1 MGRFNLNQ
9 ILSDTSK
16 AAAGGGSAK
25 PRPSESRYEKLSVFD
40 LVPSEDN
47 FYSMREI
54 GELKAAIEIAGKVL
68 QNLVVVPLGDGKYK
82 VIAGHRRRLAS
93 IELVNGGKPEYEFV
107 PCVIEPTEEAA
118 DEQEIRDGLDLI
130 VTNSQREKTAWDKIE
145 EVRYLREVLEKA
157 KTKPRFV
164 ELLRR
169 IVEKTFEDGELQ
181 TDGTRD
187 FIAKVLHTSTTQI
200 GRYDTIIRHL
210 SPEFTEEL
218 KADRI
223 NLSTAYELAGL
234 PAENQNAAFKEYH
247 LTGAISIKAAREWK
261 RPAPPAPPAEDTA
274 TPTQAERPQKERE
287 PVVERDK
294 VPDTQATPPYS
305 AAVERDTAD
314 GTQDT
319 KPTESTQQ
327 SAPRRPQA
335 TRSSECGICPYCGAK
350 FDAAKV
356 MLSEL
361 QLLIA
366 KEADLQSKIA
376 KIENGDP
383 DALYIDRVV
392 EMCAPK
398 STERLEQQ
406 QEKLETL
413 RRKRDDLTWEI
424 DSGPDGKPPSKAK
437 QKQLDALQCE
447 IAALEDTTAD
457 RQMELEKSSYKVN
470 MQTVIKASA
479 FDRAMKL
486 EAELNKIHGR
496 IIKLLDSIKGYEM
509 ESRRLRLEERKYNL
523 AKQKLSGAFD
533 VDPETGEIIDEVDD
547 PCGDPEI

>member
-1 MGRFNLNQ
+1 MKNCNYCEHLNLTEEQQHKAGTVKPHICLKYGKRVFHRSTERGYHEMIYPCRECENESLSESDGKGLSMGRFNLNQ

-287 PVVERDK
+287 PVVERGK

-319 KPTESTQQ
+319 KPTERTQQ

-356 MLSEL
+356 
-361 QLLIA
+361 
-366 KEADLQSKIA
+366 
-376 KIENGDP
+376 IEYSIRG
-383 DALYIDRVV
+383 AA
-392 EMCAPK
+392 E
-398 STERLEQQ
+398 
-406 QEKLETL
+406 
-413 RRKRDDLTWEI
+413 
-424 DSGPDGKPPSKAK
+424 GKPHTCQHCGQRVKIFCSV
-437 QKQLDALQCE
+437 
-447 IAALEDTTAD
+447 
-457 RQMELEKSSYKVN
+457 SYFC
-470 MQTVIKASA
+470 SP
-479 FDRAMKL
+479 
-486 EAELNKIHGR
+486 AE
-496 IIKLLDSIKGYEM
+496 E
-509 ESRRLRLEERKYNL
+509 
-523 AKQKLSGAFD
+523 
-533 VDPETGEIIDEVDD
+533 
-547 PCGDPEI
+547 

>member
-1 MGRFNLNQ
+1 MKRRNHRGSAADNPAIRTPQVQALHTGTETRKPTAHIQRFALRTSRTNSAN
-9 ILSDTSK
+9 TSK
-16 AAAGGGSAK
+16 V
-25 PRPSESRYEKLSVFD
+25 SRLT
-40 LVPSEDN
+40 
-47 FYSMREI
+47 RE
-54 GELKAAIEIAGKVL
+54 
-68 QNLVVVPLGDGKYK
+68 
-82 VIAGHRRRLAS
+82 
-93 IELVNGGKPEYEFV
+93 
-107 PCVIEPTEEAA
+107 
-118 DEQEIRDGLDLI
+118 
-130 VTNSQREKTAWDKIE
+130 
-145 EVRYLREVLEKA
+145 
-157 KTKPRFV
+157 
-164 ELLRR
+164 
-169 IVEKTFEDGELQ
+169 
-181 TDGTRD
+181 
-187 FIAKVLHTSTTQI
+187 QI
-200 GRYDTIIRHL
+200 
-210 SPEFTEEL
+210 
-218 KADRI
+218 
-223 NLSTAYELAGL
+223 
-234 PAENQNAAFKEYH
+234 
-247 LTGAISIKAAREWK
+247 
-261 RPAPPAPPAEDTA
+261 
-274 TPTQAERPQKERE
+274 
-287 PVVERDK
+287 
-294 VPDTQATPPYS
+294 
-305 AAVERDTAD
+305 
-314 GTQDT
+314 
-319 KPTESTQQ
+319 
-327 SAPRRPQA
+327 
-335 TRSSECGICPYCGAK
+335 C
-350 FDAAKV
+350 
-356 MLSEL
+356 
-361 QLLIA
+361 LLIA

-392 EMCAPK
+392 EMRAPK

-437 QKQLDALQCE
+437 QKQLDALQRE

>member
-93 IELVNGGKPEYEFV
+93 IELVNDGKPEYEFV

-234 PAENQNAAFKEYH
+234 PVENQNAAFKEYH

-261 RPAPPAPPAEDTA
+261 RPAPPAPPAENTA

-294 VPDTQATPPYS
+294 VPDTQAAAEEAERFSEAAMILAERAGIS
-305 AAVERDTAD
+305 AEEAIYRIQEAVQVIRDEITSIADALTSAVEKFI
-314 GTQDT
+314 TQV
-319 KPTESTQQ
+319 EE
-327 SAPRRPQA
+327 AVAQA
-335 TRSSECGICPYCGAK
+335 E
-350 FDAAKV
+350 
-356 MLSEL
+356 
-361 QLLIA
+361 
-366 KEADLQSKIA
+366 
-376 KIENGDP
+376 
-383 DALYIDRVV
+383 
-392 EMCAPK
+392 PK
-398 STERLEQQ
+398 HR
-406 QEKLETL
+406 
-413 RRKRDDLTWEI
+413 RRKRQRERAALIERRYMVQI
-424 DSGPDGKPPSKAK
+424 RHYERAHPFRRVYKPP
-437 QKQLDALQCE
+437 
-447 IAALEDTTAD
+447 
-457 RQMELEKSSYKVN
+457 
-470 MQTVIKASA
+470 
-479 FDRAMKL
+479 
-486 EAELNKIHGR
+486 
-496 IIKLLDSIKGYEM
+496 
-509 ESRRLRLEERKYNL
+509 
-523 AKQKLSGAFD
+523 
-533 VDPETGEIIDEVDD
+533 
-547 PCGDPEI
+547 

>member
-1 MGRFNLNQ
+1 M
-9 ILSDTSK
+9 
-16 AAAGGGSAK
+16 
-25 PRPSESRYEKLSVFD
+25 
-40 LVPSEDN
+40 
-47 FYSMREI
+47 
-54 GELKAAIEIAGKVL
+54 
-68 QNLVVVPLGDGKYK
+68 
-82 VIAGHRRRLAS
+82 
-93 IELVNGGKPEYEFV
+93 
-107 PCVIEPTEEAA
+107 
-118 DEQEIRDGLDLI
+118 
-130 VTNSQREKTAWDKIE
+130 
-145 EVRYLREVLEKA
+145 
-157 KTKPRFV
+157 
-164 ELLRR
+164 
-169 IVEKTFEDGELQ
+169 
-181 TDGTRD
+181 
-187 FIAKVLHTSTTQI
+187 
-200 GRYDTIIRHL
+200 
-210 SPEFTEEL
+210 
-218 KADRI
+218 
-223 NLSTAYELAGL
+223 
-234 PAENQNAAFKEYH
+234 
-247 LTGAISIKAAREWK
+247 ARE
-261 RPAPPAPPAEDTA
+261 RNP
-274 TPTQAERPQKERE
+274 
-287 PVVERDK
+287 ERDK
-294 VPDTQATPPYS
+294 ARRIWLDSGGTLTARQVAEQVGVKPEQVRKWKSLDSWAAELEAQKPPRKRGGQPGNKNAAGAGAPHGNRNAETHGAYSTVRLADLPDEQREYIESITL
-305 AAVERDTAD
+305 DT
-314 GTQDT
+314 GTN
-319 KPTESTQQ
+319 
-327 SAPRRPQA
+327 
-335 TRSSECGICPYCGAK
+335 
-350 FDAAKV
+350 

-406 QEKLETL
+406 Q
-413 RRKRDDLTWEI
+413 
-424 DSGPDGKPPSKAK
+424 
-437 QKQLDALQCE
+437 LDALQRE

>member
-1 MGRFNLNQ
+1 MKNCNYCEHLNLTEEQQHKAGTVKPHICLKYGKRVFHKSTERGYHGMIYPCRECENESLSESDGKGLSMGRFNLNQ

-218 KADRI
+218 KADHI

-287 PVVERDK
+287 PVVEQDK
-294 VPDTQATPPYS
+294 VPDTQTTPPYS

-356 MLSEL
+356 
-361 QLLIA
+361 
-366 KEADLQSKIA
+366 
-376 KIENGDP
+376 IEYSIRG
-383 DALYIDRVV
+383 AA
-392 EMCAPK
+392 E
-398 STERLEQQ
+398 
-406 QEKLETL
+406 
-413 RRKRDDLTWEI
+413 
-424 DSGPDGKPPSKAK
+424 GKPHTCQHCGQRVKIFCSV
-437 QKQLDALQCE
+437 
-447 IAALEDTTAD
+447 
-457 RQMELEKSSYKVN
+457 SYFC
-470 MQTVIKASA
+470 SP
-479 FDRAMKL
+479 
-486 EAELNKIHGR
+486 AE
-496 IIKLLDSIKGYEM
+496 E
-509 ESRRLRLEERKYNL
+509 
-523 AKQKLSGAFD
+523 
-533 VDPETGEIIDEVDD
+533 
-547 PCGDPEI
+547 

>member
-40 LVPSEDN
+40 LAPSEDN

-68 QNLVVVPLGDGKYK
+68 QNLVVVPMGDGKYK

-93 IELVNGGKPEYEFV
+93 IELVNDGKPEYEFV

-118 DEQEIRDGLDLI
+118 DEQEIRDRLDLI

-169 IVEKTFEDGELQ
+169 IAEKTFEDGELQ

-274 TPTQAERPQKERE
+274 TPTRAERPQKERE

-294 VPDTQATPPYS
+294 VPDTQAAPPERPEAEETHAAEDKTPEREPDTGS
-305 AAVERDTAD
+305 NEPPAAEAQKQPDTA
-314 GTQDT
+314 
-319 KPTESTQQ
+319 EE
-327 SAPRRPQA
+327 
-335 TRSSECGICPYCGAK
+335 TRCIDSGICPHCREK
-350 FDAAKV
+350 FDAA
-356 MLSEL
+356 
-361 QLLIA
+361 
-366 KEADLQSKIA
+366 EAV
-376 KIENGDP
+376 N
-383 DALYIDRVV
+383 Y
-392 EMCAPK
+392 
-398 STERLEQQ
+398 STLGTQV
-406 QEKLETL
+406 
-413 RRKRDDLTWEI
+413 
-424 DSGPDGKPPSKAK
+424 SGPVNCPHCG
-437 QKQLDALQCE
+437 
-447 IAALEDTTAD
+447 
-457 RQMELEKSSYKVN
+457 EL
-470 MQTVIKASA
+470 IKIFCSVEY
-479 FDRAMKL
+479 L
-486 EAELNKIHGR
+486 CSPAE
-496 IIKLLDSIKGYEM
+496 E
-509 ESRRLRLEERKYNL
+509 
-523 AKQKLSGAFD
+523 
-533 VDPETGEIIDEVDD
+533 
-547 PCGDPEI
+547 

>member
-68 QNLVVVPLGDGKYK
+68 QNLVVVPMGDGKYK

-93 IELVNGGKPEYEFV
+93 IELVNDGKPEYEFV

-169 IVEKTFEDGELQ
+169 IAEKTFEDGELQ

-274 TPTQAERPQKERE
+274 THTRAERPQKERE

-294 VPDTQATPPYS
+294 VPDTQAAPPERPEAEETHAAEDKTPEREPDTGS
-305 AAVERDTAD
+305 NEPPAAEAQKQPDTA
-314 GTQDT
+314 
-319 KPTESTQQ
+319 EE
-327 SAPRRPQA
+327 
-335 TRSSECGICPYCGAK
+335 TRCIDSGICPHCREK
-350 FDAAKV
+350 FDAA
-356 MLSEL
+356 
-361 QLLIA
+361 
-366 KEADLQSKIA
+366 EAV
-376 KIENGDP
+376 N
-383 DALYIDRVV
+383 Y
-392 EMCAPK
+392 
-398 STERLEQQ
+398 STLGTQV
-406 QEKLETL
+406 
-413 RRKRDDLTWEI
+413 
-424 DSGPDGKPPSKAK
+424 SGPVNCPHCG
-437 QKQLDALQCE
+437 
-447 IAALEDTTAD
+447 
-457 RQMELEKSSYKVN
+457 EL
-470 MQTVIKASA
+470 IKIFCSVEY
-479 FDRAMKL
+479 L
-486 EAELNKIHGR
+486 CSPAE
-496 IIKLLDSIKGYEM
+496 E
-509 ESRRLRLEERKYNL
+509 
-523 AKQKLSGAFD
+523 
-533 VDPETGEIIDEVDD
+533 
-547 PCGDPEI
+547 

>member
-157 KTKPRFV
+157 KTKQRFV

-218 KADRI
+218 KADHI

-356 MLSEL
+356 
-361 QLLIA
+361 
-366 KEADLQSKIA
+366 
-376 KIENGDP
+376 IEYSIRG
-383 DALYIDRVV
+383 AA
-392 EMCAPK
+392 E
-398 STERLEQQ
+398 
-406 QEKLETL
+406 
-413 RRKRDDLTWEI
+413 
-424 DSGPDGKPPSKAK
+424 GKPHTCQHCGQRVKIFCSV
-437 QKQLDALQCE
+437 
-447 IAALEDTTAD
+447 
-457 RQMELEKSSYKVN
+457 SYFC
-470 MQTVIKASA
+470 SP
-479 FDRAMKL
+479 
-486 EAELNKIHGR
+486 AE
-496 IIKLLDSIKGYEM
+496 E
-509 ESRRLRLEERKYNL
+509 
-523 AKQKLSGAFD
+523 
-533 VDPETGEIIDEVDD
+533 
-547 PCGDPEI
+547 